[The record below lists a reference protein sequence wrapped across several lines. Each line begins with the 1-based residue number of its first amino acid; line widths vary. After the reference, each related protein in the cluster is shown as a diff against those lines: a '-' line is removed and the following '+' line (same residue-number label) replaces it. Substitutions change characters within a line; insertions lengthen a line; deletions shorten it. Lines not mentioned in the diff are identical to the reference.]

1 MRNFSFPQLLALAV
15 AAPIL
20 ATSGAAS
27 ANLIVNGS
35 FESPVVAAGSAFG
48 PTNDFPVGSTG
59 ITGWTVVG
67 DIGEMVSITSGST
80 FFDSVLFAAD
90 DGVQSLDLTGPG
102 SDGFEGVAQTITTTP
117 GNTYQLGYSIGNPTS
132 LSGVLGNTSTVNVL
146 IDGVPA
152 VSDTNSTQVLNSFVW
167 QRFFHTFVASTS
179 STTLAFM
186 NGDPYGNPGD
196 GHNGFDTVVVVDLGR
211 IDTPEPTS
219 LALFG
224 SGLVFVTLVNRLR
237 RRRD

>member
-1 MRNFSFPQLLALAV
+1 MRNFSFSQLLAVAV

-20 ATSGAAS
+20 AASGAAS

-35 FESPVVAAGSAFG
+35 FESPVVPAGSAFG
-48 PTNDFPVGSTG
+48 SPNDVTVGSTD

-67 DIGEMVSITSGST
+67 DIDEMVSIISGSAL
-80 FFDSVLFAAD
+80 FDSVLFVAD

-102 SDGFEGVAQTITTTP
+102 SDGFEGVAQTIATTP

-132 LSGVLGNTSTVNVL
+132 SLGVLGNTSTINVL
-146 IDGVPA
+146 INGVPA
-152 VSDTNSTQVLNSFVW
+152 FSDTNSTQILNTFVW
-167 QRFFHTFVASTS
+167 QRFLHTFVASSS

-196 GHNGFDTVVVVDLGR
+196 GHNGLDTVVVVDLGR
-211 IDTPEPTS
+211 IETPEPTS